1 MKIELGRLAED
12 GNHGSSSTCLKHE
25 DEMMR
30 IQLGSESMNG
40 DTHQISQRIIHISLK
55 KPYYSDI
62 FIGEKET
69 DFACLSDE
77 IKADNYKFVLDYAI
91 NLITAR
97 LHDPEEMTK
106 FVEKISS
113 DSYDNGWKKGRN
125 NLRDNL
131 GKLLFTED

>member
-1 MKIELGRLAED
+1 MDIELGRFSEQC
-12 GNHGSSSTCLKHE
+12 SSSTCLKHE
-25 DEMMR
+25 DEIIR
-30 IQLGSESMNG
+30 INLGQESYN
-40 DTHQISQRIIHISLK
+40 DKHADFKQKLITIEIKH
-55 KPYYSDI
+55 PYYSKI
-62 FIGEKET
+62 FIGEKESA
-69 DFACLSDE
+69 FACLSDE

-91 NLITAR
+91 SLITAR
-97 LHDPEEMTK
+97 LHDPEEMNK